1 MSYQTLPTDEQ
12 VAFTDDLWGVNE
24 FVGACEVTY
33 VSPAEWLRATVGMH
47 MDVKHVQGELRVPLR
62 AAPEENWELCA

>member
-12 VAFTDDLWGVNE
+12 VAYTDDLWGIRE
-24 FVGACEVTY
+24 PLRGLEVKEAT
-33 VSPAEWLRATVGMH
+33 VSDWLRATVGMH

-62 AAPEENWELCA
+62 AAPEENWSLA